1 MKHNEV
7 NMEKMLDYLS
17 AIFLLLALVYIYH
30 YIIIERN
37 PLILIMAAILLLAS
51 LIIYIP
57 LKMRWVK

>member
-1 MKHNEV
+1 MIWV
-7 NMEKMLDYLS
+7 RMLDYLS
-17 AIFLLLALVYIYH
+17 AIFLLLALVYIYC

-37 PLILIMAAILLLAS
+37 PLFPITAVILLLAS